1 MMYIAFNPLTPRNDE
16 HVSSPYNILMFPAK
30 RLWEY
35 SNLSIRSQYLDL
47 TPSSHIWSTRK
58 FVAAIGKNWKSH
70 FSGMVRLITI
80 FLSAVFAGSFY
91 LSAWWFAMT
100 SLHIFLVSCW
110 LCLTSFAYLS
120 LLFVHPLGMPCLVSL
135 FHEVKFALW
144 NLISFK
150 FLDSGK
156 QNLIMKDL
164 EKPFIIKSSEI
175 KTWCFKRKR
184 PTLNIPKD
192 SIPAKLFI
200 Y

>member
-1 MMYIAFNPLTPRNDE
+1 M
-16 HVSSPYNILMFPAK
+16 S
-30 RLWEY
+30 
-35 SNLSIRSQYLDL
+35 DL
-47 TPSSHIWSTRK
+47 KISFQI
-58 FVAAIGKNWKSH
+58 
-70 FSGMVRLITI
+70 SGMVMLITI

-120 LLFVHPLGMPCLVSL
+120 LLFVHPLGMPCHVSL

-164 EKPFIIKSSEI
+164 GKPFIIKSSEI

-192 SIPAKLFI
+192 SIPAKLFTYLCTFFCFTPSHFI
-200 Y
+200 LI

>member
-1 MMYIAFNPLTPRNDE
+1 M
-16 HVSSPYNILMFPAK
+16 S
-30 RLWEY
+30 
-35 SNLSIRSQYLDL
+35 
-47 TPSSHIWSTRK
+47 
-58 FVAAIGKNWKSH
+58 NWKIS
-70 FSGMVRLITI
+70 FQISGMVMLITI

-120 LLFVHPLGMPCLVSL
+120 LLFVCPLGMSCHVSL

-144 NLISFK
+144 NLISFR

-192 SIPAKLFI
+192 SIPTKLFI
-200 Y
+200 YLCTFFFFTPSHFILI